1 MINPIPNAKTISTFT
16 IWLNGQNVLVS
27 LFNLVSI
34 ADNLSTMATFNYGL
48 YSSDY
53 TKVSEGNLTMEG
65 FDYQQWDIDP
75 NANEWA
81 YNWAI
86 NKLNLTAVPTEIIS

>member
-65 FDYQQWDIDP
+65 FDYQAYSTSPDS
-75 NANEWA
+75 NMYA
-81 YNWAI
+81 YNWAAT
-86 NKLNLTAVPTEIIS
+86 KLNITLA